1 MKTATKV
8 NPIVNFGYAILQF
21 VIALSGAS
29 LVAWLLDNYVLASYR
44 PTEDNG
50 VIVLATWAI
59 FFALLL
65 FLVNRLT
72 KQLRSNG

>member
-1 MKTATKV
+1 MT
-8 NPIVNFGYAILQF
+8 NFGFAILQF
-21 VIALSGAS
+21 VIALTGAS

-44 PTEDNG
+44 PTEDSG
-50 VIVLATWAI
+50 AIVLAMWVI

>member
-1 MKTATKV
+1 MKTATKA

-21 VIALSGAS
+21 VIALTGAS

-44 PTEDNG
+44 PTENNG
-50 VIVLATWAI
+50 AIVAVTWVI

-65 FLVNRLT
+65 FLANRLT
-72 KQLRSNG
+72 KRIRSNG